1 MKVKVTVMYKSG
13 VLDPQGKTILGSLH
27 QLGYKDV
34 SDVRAGKVLELT
46 LPKLSKAQLEKK
58 MKDMCEK
65 LLSNPVIEDYRYEV
79 GES

>member
-1 MKVKVTVMYKSG
+1 MKVKVMVMYKSG

-27 QLGYKDV
+27 QLGYKEV
-34 SDVRAGKVLELT
+34 TDVRAGKVLELT

-58 MKDMCEK
+58 MKEMCEK
-65 LLSNPVIEDYRYEV
+65 LLANPVIEDYRYEV